1 MVERNDAV
9 RERGCGIGAAASGL
23 PPAVLPPELS
33 FAAAGIRP
41 VSFPIV

>member
-9 RERGCGIGAAASGL
+9 RERGCGIGGGVRAAAGRTAAE
-23 PPAVLPPELS
+23 PS

>member
-9 RERGCGIGAAASGL
+9 RERGCGIGGASGL
-23 PPAVLPPELS
+23 PPAVLPPEPS